1 MADVF
6 STNKRSLIMASVKSK
21 ENISTERALV
31 EIFNDNE
38 IKGWRRNYSVIGK
51 PDFLFLKKRIAVF
64 ADGCFWHGHNCRNL
78 IPKNNSNYW
87 AQKIIKNKNRDNY
100 ITGLFKKRGWT
111 VIRYW
116 ECEIKQRNIDLSLLL

>member
-1 MADVF
+1 
-6 STNKRSLIMASVKSK
+6 MASVKSK

-31 EIFNDNE
+31 KIFNDNE

-51 PDFLFLKKRIAVF
+51 PDFVFLKKRIAVF

-78 IPKNNSNYW
+78 KPKNNSNYW

-100 ITGLFKKRGWT
+100 ITNLFKKRGWT

-116 ECEIKQRNIDLSLLL
+116 ECEIKQRKIDLSMLL